1 MNTQI
6 AIHPFVGPPIK
17 TYVEIYMEKIRDL
30 LDPYKTKVNLQI
42 REDPAKVCVLGR
54 LASPCLILGPLG
66 YLRGR
71 CDGRVRDQ

>member
-1 MNTQI
+1 LQDADEQI
-6 AIHPFVGPPIK
+6 EFTVKVH
-17 TYVEIYMEKIRDL
+17 YVEIYMEKIRDL